1 MSQLPA
7 SYRSMLF
14 HFIGWSI
21 LSTKNLQVC
30 TQVHIHMLCDHNKYV
45 RKCVYKLNFFS
56 MMSSVSVIWFLKQS
70 ARFIVCEARLFL
82 IISIFAIDLE
92 LISTSLFKLF
102 STPYFYLRSFT
113 LILMLIYCF
122 SSFYELLLCFCQSN
136 CLGGEIITSL
146 KQCKLLESISIYKH
160 FGPVWFLFLN
170 SQNRKQCKTHYKTC
184 FELKN
189 CFQRIILENGLF
201 SERIKNNMFLE
212 TLLYFQFRKNNTI
225 GNILFSDF
233 FCSLKRIF

>member
-1 MSQLPA
+1 MWSQIV
-7 SYRSMLF
+7 SY
-14 HFIGWSI
+14 
-21 LSTKNLQVC
+21 
-30 TQVHIHMLCDHNKYV
+30 Y
-45 RKCVYKLNFFS
+45 
-56 MMSSVSVIWFLKQS
+56 
-70 ARFIVCEARLFL
+70 
-82 IISIFAIDLE
+82 IDLCNRFR
-92 LISTSLFKLF
+92 T
-102 STPYFYLRSFT
+102 YFYIIIQTIFYTLLYLRSFT

-233 FCSLKRIF
+233 FCSLKRIFWKYSLKTQPNRPLEFYQT